1 MTRRVELARDLS
13 DTSTMSRATNA
24 VGEIPPSARDI
35 SLILASTP
43 GVSDAQPAV
52 LTQLLE
58 FAHRYTAQVLQD
70 GLVYAEHAGH
80 NNKLELD
87 DVILAVQ
94 ARVGWELGGRVPKE
108 VCILSKKYFQRLAS
122 LPRMQQ
128 YIMSLATQT
137 NSQPLP
143 AVPEAFGVRLP
154 PESDRLTSVDFN
166 LVPNKPPPTI
176 QQYDEEIEEIEE
188 EPSDE
193 DEDEDMEPA
202 TLPPALPPQTHHH
215 QPAPPVAP
223 MYAPSDVDMIGVED
237 AVAPNENEEGS
248 DDDDALFGGGDDD
261 DEGMEEVAPAADA
274 QANGVK
280 RKLVEDDD
288 YD

>member
-1 MTRRVELARDLS
+1 
-13 DTSTMSRATNA
+13 
-24 VGEIPPSARDI
+24 
-35 SLILASTP
+35 
-43 GVSDAQPAV
+43 
-52 LTQLLE
+52 
-58 FAHRYTAQVLQD
+58 
-70 GLVYAEHAGH
+70 
-80 NNKLELD
+80 
-87 DVILAVQ
+87 
-94 ARVGWELGGRVPKE
+94 
-108 VCILSKKYFQRLAS
+108 
-122 LPRMQQ
+122 
-128 YIMSLATQT
+128 MSLATQT

-202 TLPPALPPQTHHH
+202 TLPPAVPPQTH
-215 QPAPPVAP
+215 QPPPA
-223 MYAPSDVDMIGVED
+223 MYAQPDVAMIGVED

-248 DDDDALFGGGDDD
+248 DDDDALFGGGEDDD
-261 DEGMEEVAPAADA
+261 DGMEEVAPVGDA

>member
-1 MTRRVELARDLS
+1 
-13 DTSTMSRATNA
+13 
-24 VGEIPPSARDI
+24 
-35 SLILASTP
+35 
-43 GVSDAQPAV
+43 
-52 LTQLLE
+52 
-58 FAHRYTAQVLQD
+58 
-70 GLVYAEHAGH
+70 
-80 NNKLELD
+80 
-87 DVILAVQ
+87 
-94 ARVGWELGGRVPKE
+94 
-108 VCILSKKYFQRLAS
+108 
-122 LPRMQQ
+122 
-128 YIMSLATQT
+128 MSLATQT

-202 TLPPALPPQTHHH
+202 TLPPSIPPQQM
-215 QPAPPVAP
+215 QPAPPAP
-223 MYAPSDVDMIGVED
+223 LPYTPSDVDMIGVED

-261 DEGMEEVAPAADA
+261 DEGMEEVAPSADA

>member
-1 MTRRVELARDLS
+1 
-13 DTSTMSRATNA
+13 MSRATNA
-24 VGEIPPSARDI
+24 AGEIPPSARDI

-108 VCILSKKYFQRLAS
+108 
-122 LPRMQQ
+122 

-202 TLPPALPPQTHHH
+202 TLPPAMPPQTHHH